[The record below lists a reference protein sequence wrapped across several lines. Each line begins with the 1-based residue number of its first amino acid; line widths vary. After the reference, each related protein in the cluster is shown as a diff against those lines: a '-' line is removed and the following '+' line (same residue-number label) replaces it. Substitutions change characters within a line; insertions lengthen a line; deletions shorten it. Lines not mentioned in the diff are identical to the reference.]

1 MHLIVSSCHAD
12 LLRLILRVPK
22 AAELAS
28 VRLLSLLQMHARTLG
43 PAIPLTRSAPQVTH
57 LGYYASEREAAH
69 VHDLVALSLDNPSI
83 LNFDA
88 EHCDPAK
95 VDSLRGKSRPE
106 LQRSLGVKPMDKSS
120 R

>member
-1 MHLIVSSCHAD
+1 MHLIVSSCRAD
-12 LLRLILRVPK
+12 LLRLIIRVQK
-22 AAELAS
+22 AAEFAS
-28 VRLLSLLQMHARTLG
+28 VRLLSLLQVLTLG
-43 PAIPLTRSAPQVTH
+43 PATPLTCSAPQVTH

>member
-1 MHLIVSSCHAD
+1 MCCAL
-12 LLRLILRVPK
+12 
-22 AAELAS
+22 
-28 VRLLSLLQMHARTLG
+28 
-43 PAIPLTRSAPQVTH
+43 QVTH

-88 EHCDPAK
+88 EHCDPGK

-106 LQRSLGVKPMDKSS
+106 LQRALGVKPMDKSS
-120 R
+120 RWG